1 VKRPVPLRCF
11 GPVRLFGE
19 QPGGIAPRPG
29 HRKHL
34 GRGTSIVSDN
44 MTAVPPPPTASVPDG
59 AIRPR
64 RLTRRQRLAAIRS
77 LQYGLLVA
85 AGIALLFAVDWA
97 TLRRTFFD
105 PIFVFGGT
113 KTTAQGKVVTYRNLF
128 PEILTT
134 ALFNT
139 VKYAMC
145 SFVFGLALGTV
156 IALMKLSAVRAYRW
170 LANIYIEFF
179 RGLPALLVF
188 IVVGYG
194 LPLAFPGFRFAK
206 IIRIPF
212 TNIAPSETL
221 AKVTV
226 ALGMVS
232 AAYLAETVRA
242 GLQAV
247 PRGQTEAARSLGMS
261 QGRALKT
268 IVIPQAFRIVLP
280 PLTNEFILINK
291 DAALVSI
298 LGLAA
303 GEFEL
308 LKFGRDTMNTVAN
321 ATPIVAAG
329 FCYLLI
335 TLPLT
340 FLVKWLESNQ
350 KKAR

>member
-1 VKRPVPLRCF
+1 MAAVTPPD
-11 GPVRLFGE
+11 
-19 QPGGIAPRPG
+19 AP
-29 HRKHL
+29 HRSASAPTRV
-34 GRGTSIVSDN
+34 GRS
-44 MTAVPPPPTASVPDG
+44 
-59 AIRPR
+59 RH
-64 RLTRRQRLAAIRS
+64 LTRRQRLRAIRIA
-77 LQYGLLVA
+77 QYGALIA
-85 AGIALLFAVDWA
+85 AGIALIVGVDWA

-105 PIFVFGGT
+105 PTFVFGGT
-113 KTTAQGKVVTYRNLF
+113 KVTAQGKTVTYRSLF
-128 PEILTT
+128 PDILTT
-134 ALFNT
+134 ALVNT
-139 VKYAMC
+139 LKYAIC
-145 SFVFGLALGTV
+145 SFAFGLALGTV

-206 IIRIPF
+206 IIKVPF

-247 PRGQTEAARSLGMS
+247 PKGQTEAARSLGMS
-261 QGRALKT
+261 QGRALRS

-321 ATPIVAAG
+321 ATPIVATG

-340 FLVKWLESNQ
+340 FLVKWLENNQ